1 MSAAGG
7 TSIQATRGPNA
18 SVSLQRSTK
27 AGAEYEWE
35 RRIGTGAWE
44 AFLDQGIAFNE
55 YSAIPGPVYTFRSRA
70 IVGGMPEAWS
80 NRAMA
85 SSYDA
90 ADIPD
95 KGFVQVLVDTE
106 TPWTQ
111 RLGKWIRVAKWL
123 DGDRTSGVATGGLF
137 DSIQPTRLTCRVAD
151 FAGYLRDTSVTGAKL
166 WVAFS
171 FPNGERHDFFT
182 GEIHDPDLV
191 GIVDFNTG
199 IYQLTAFTVDA
210 RMGRIPVFV
219 DFTVPSS
226 VSGYIN
232 AALDKAGDVSEYD
245 ESGQPTSTLAVE
257 AAWPTELRD
266 IEASSRNT
274 TLAALSQTE
283 PVSLRQLIQY
293 AEALDLGVTFVT
305 PSGVVRYVDRNR
317 LAVLGSQTAAL
328 QFTQAA
334 ETFIS
339 EPVTVARSFGE
350 VINITTVEGGPTAMP
365 IRFVSIDQESI
376 NRFGPR
382 EFHAFVGPLLG
393 SEEDARTVAVTRTAI
408 SRSPTTDVTFD
419 WTPETDDR
427 IPDLLSLDL
436 TEPVTVNAVE
446 YNLGGN
452 FIVVSMRLARDR
464 RGVWRATIRGRQ
476 PEVPETWE
484 LADSYDLDAG
494 GSLLHDSH
502 YAPAYEYPTG
512 VGPGST
518 NLGI

>member
-1 MSAAGG
+1 M
-7 TSIQATRGPNA
+7 
-18 SVSLQRSTK
+18 
-27 AGAEYEWE
+27 
-35 RRIGTGAWE
+35 
-44 AFLDQGIAFNE
+44 
-55 YSAIPGPVYTFRSRA
+55 
-70 IVGGMPEAWS
+70 
-80 NRAMA
+80 
-85 SSYDA
+85 
-90 ADIPD
+90 
-95 KGFVQVLVDTE
+95 QVLVDTE

-151 FAGYLRDTSVTGAKL
+151 FSGYLRDNNVTGAKV
-166 WVAFS
+166 WVAFT

-191 GIVDFNTG
+191 DIVDFNTG

-219 DFTVPSS
+219 DFTAPSS

-274 TLAALSQTE
+274 TLAALSEAE

-293 AEALDLGVTFVT
+293 AEVLDLGLMFVT

-317 LAVLGSQTAAL
+317 LAELGSQTAAL
-328 QFTQAA
+328 QFTEAA

-339 EPVTVARSFGE
+339 PPVTVARSFGE
-350 VINITTVEGGPTAMP
+350 VINITSVQGGSEALPLQ
-365 IRFVSIDQESI
+365 FVSIDQDSI

-382 EFHAFVGPLLG
+382 EFTAAVGPLLG
-393 SEEDARTVAVTRTAI
+393 SEEDARTVALTRT
-408 SRSPTTDVTFD
+408 SLTRNPTTDVTFD

-427 IPDLLSLDL
+427 IPDLLSLGL
-436 TEPVTVNAVE
+436 TEPVTVNAAE

-476 PEVPETWE
+476 PEPSETWT

-494 GSLLHDSH
+494 GSLLHDSY
-502 YAPAYEYPTG
+502 YAPAYEYPAG
-512 VGPGST
+512 VEPGST